1 MEFQLL
7 EAFCAN
13 LFLRSSLIRSASL
26 SSVSESEDSGSPGR
40 IWPTSVLDG
49 KKRVNFRTM
58 RSLEVFEGTTP
69 RSKPMV
75 VPVFKTV
82 LPVLFRPPLR
92 TPRVPLLFLLS
103 SSTPLV
109 LRPFKDILVVWRLMG
124 FFRRSAPS
132 SSLSGSP
139 SEPSGEA
146 TEKPLTVVLLRKALE
161 LKLVASERRPMLSAP
176 RLSAPRLSVGLCSS
190 RSSRP
195 RDWEVC
201 PAAWYLDWSLKL

>member
-26 SSVSESEDSGSPGR
+26 SSVSEPEDSGSPGR
-40 IWPTSVLDG
+40 IWPTSDLDG

-58 RSLEVFEGTTP
+58 KSLEVFEGTTP

-75 VPVFKTV
+75 VPVFRTV

-92 TPRVPLLFLLS
+92 TPRVPLLFLPS

-109 LRPFKDILVVWRLMG
+109 VRPFKEFLVVWRLMG
-124 FFRRSAPS
+124 FFRRIAPS

-146 TEKPLTVVLLRKALE
+146 MEKPLTVVLLRSALE
-161 LKLVASERRPMLSAP
+161 LKLVASDRSPILSAP
-176 RLSAPRLSVGLCSS
+176 RLSPPRLVGLCGSS
-190 RSSRP
+190 NSSFRP
-195 RDWEVC
+195 SDWEVW
-201 PAAWYLDWSLKL
+201 PTEALYLNGSL